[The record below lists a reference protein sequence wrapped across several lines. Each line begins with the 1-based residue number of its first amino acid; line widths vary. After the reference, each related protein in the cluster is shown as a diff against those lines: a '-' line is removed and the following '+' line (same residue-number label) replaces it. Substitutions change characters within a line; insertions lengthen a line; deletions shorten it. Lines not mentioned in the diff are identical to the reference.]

1 MIISNSE
8 IAVKNLCD
16 KQHDFRFNKQLQ
28 SKHVS
33 GPLGLGI
40 LGHEAFEAYYTEMM
54 QGSPVDLCKKAA
66 VAVLH
71 TAIAI
76 TVSETP
82 EDYERLQDIAYLV
95 KLFDGYV
102 EVYRQEPF
110 RVLAV
115 EKEYQIPLTGNTQY
129 GMKLDLL
136 VEFISGK
143 YRGDFVIVDHKFV
156 YNFKT
161 QLEIDM
167 DAQLP
172 KYIKVLRDNDILVT
186 KGLFNQIRY
195 RRMKEPAPEQIYQ
208 RSWLKANKE
217 ETEQIWKE
225 QLIVAKQIIRER
237 ENPVENPIRTLS
249 LLVCRSCSF
258 QAPCKAELNGD
269 NIDNMLAANY
279 KKSTYGYTETAS
291 DN

>member
-8 IAVKNLCD
+8 VASKNLCD
-16 KQHDFRFNKQLQ
+16 KQHDFRFNKLLQ
-28 SKHVS
+28 PRTVS

-40 LGHEAFEAYYTEMM
+40 LGHEAFEAYYNEMM

-66 VAVLH
+66 HSVLH
-71 TAIAI
+71 AEIVRTS
-76 TVSETP
+76 TETP

-95 KLFDGYV
+95 KLFDGYA

-110 RVLAV
+110 RILAV
-115 EKEYQIPLTGNTQY
+115 EKEYQTPISDDIYY
-129 GMKLDLL
+129 GLKLDLL

-143 YRGDFVIVDHKFV
+143 YRGDFVVVDHKFV

-161 QLEIDM
+161 QLDIDM
-167 DAQLP
+167 DAQIP
-172 KYIKVLRDNDILVT
+172 KYIKVLRDHDIIVT
-186 KGLFNQIRY
+186 KGLFNQVRY
-195 RRMKEPAPEQIYQ
+195 RRMKAPQPSDIYQ

-225 QLIVAKQIIRER
+225 QLIVAKQIVRARED
-237 ENPVENPIRTLS
+237 PSYVPIRTLS

-269 NIDNMLAANY
+269 NIDKMLAANY
-279 KKSTYGYTETAS
+279 IKSTYGYKELAS
-291 DN
+291 DS